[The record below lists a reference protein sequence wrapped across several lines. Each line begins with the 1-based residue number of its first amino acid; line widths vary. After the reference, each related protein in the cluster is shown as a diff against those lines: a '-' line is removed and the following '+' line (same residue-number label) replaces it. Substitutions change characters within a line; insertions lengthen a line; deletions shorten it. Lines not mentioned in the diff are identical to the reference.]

1 MADRFP
7 GQAEGDLTYFVNQ
20 KNGDRMIKQLS
31 QNIVIFQCLAHH
43 GILLNQAQ

>member
-7 GQAEGDLTYFVNQ
+7 GQAEGDLTYFVDQ
-20 KNGDRMIKQLS
+20 KNGDRVIKQLS